1 MASCFDIVEKMHE
14 KTLNKITKKRNTE
27 GFYAVPFYGF
37 YTEPPC
43 PQEKRIFLR
52 ILINIEMIFS
62 EKILVGN
69 CYAAFFAFDIFF
81 IFLS

>member
-1 MASCFDIVEKMHE
+1 MASCFDIVEKKHE

-27 GFYAVPFYGF
+27 RIHAVPFHGF

-52 ILINIEMIFS
+52 ILINIDMIFS

-69 CYAAFFAFDIFF
+69 GYAAFFAFDIFF